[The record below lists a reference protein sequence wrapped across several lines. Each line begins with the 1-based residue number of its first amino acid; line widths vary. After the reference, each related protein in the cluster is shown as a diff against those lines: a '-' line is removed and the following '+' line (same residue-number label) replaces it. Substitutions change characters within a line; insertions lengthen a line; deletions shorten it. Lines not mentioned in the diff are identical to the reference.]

1 MGAARRR
8 RGKRMEITQEGAPV
22 EQPVAEQGD
31 KPSAMQ
37 QQFRAAVERLGQL
50 TISLVQG
57 REELAEKERQA
68 AALEAEITQRRLR
81 IEADERE
88 MLRAQGAVG
97 ALQAFVQSE
106 GQQEGGGD
114 AN

>member
-1 MGAARRR
+1 METHEQATAA
-8 RGKRMEITQEGAPV
+8 T
-22 EQPVAEQGD
+22 EQPVAEEPTPAAEPGA
-31 KPSAMQ
+31 KSSAAAR
-37 QQFRAAVERLGQL
+37 QFQETVGRLGQL
-50 TISLVQG
+50 TISLMQG